1 MARRPGKAT
10 RTTSS
15 NLRRISRPKAR
26 RKTKTRGPIPIRPI
40 TYLRKSDRA
49 RARLHVARSAGGSG
63 RLRHHQPARLRWL
76 QSAHATERHRRA
88 QRRPHACG
96 SADDAT
102 HDRRLRDA
110 RAATDPRAARRISR
124 AGVTFRH
131 RCGDAR
137 RSHALGLDEPR
148 RHLAL
153 DVAAG
158 NVSPGEQQAA
168 PCLLERARPHSDSR
182 TDQRGAA
189 RQSARGVVS
198 IHGPE
203 PELARPVAAARL
215 LGSGCFAAAAD
226 RGRDHPRAGRLG
238 QAGAIGG
245 GVGMTPRRR
254 THNRQRGVA
263 LIMAVLIVALATMLA
278 ASVSF
283 KGYLDQRRSANAFA
297 LDQGFEVALGGEA
310 WAADSLRRD
319 KQQSAKTDDFTEEW
333 ATPIPPIPIDN
344 GQFEGQ
350 MEDMQ
355 GRFNLNSLVTLE
367 GGQFKFDQPAID
379 RFERLLELLELE
391 TKWARIIADWIDS
404 DIQPNFPDGAED
416 PTYTGL
422 SPPYRTANMPLTRA
436 SELLAI
442 TGFGLERYRKL
453 EPFVTAL
460 PIGTSINLCTASP
473 ELLDALVAG
482 RRQFTLA
489 RETTM
494 ETRKERCFPTVDD
507 YKNGGLTVEQ
517 TQELVQ

>member
-1 MARRPGKAT
+1 
-10 RTTSS
+10 
-15 NLRRISRPKAR
+15 
-26 RKTKTRGPIPIRPI
+26 
-40 TYLRKSDRA
+40 
-49 RARLHVARSAGGSG
+49 
-63 RLRHHQPARLRWL
+63 
-76 QSAHATERHRRA
+76 
-88 QRRPHACG
+88 
-96 SADDAT
+96 
-102 HDRRLRDA
+102 
-110 RAATDPRAARRISR
+110 
-124 AGVTFRH
+124 
-131 RCGDAR
+131 
-137 RSHALGLDEPR
+137 
-148 RHLAL
+148 
-153 DVAAG
+153 
-158 NVSPGEQQAA
+158 
-168 PCLLERARPHSDSR
+168 
-182 TDQRGAA
+182 
-189 RQSARGVVS
+189 
-198 IHGPE
+198 
-203 PELARPVAAARL
+203 
-215 LGSGCFAAAAD
+215 
-226 RGRDHPRAGRLG
+226 
-238 QAGAIGG
+238 
-245 GVGMTPRRR
+245 MTPRRR

-319 KQQSAKTDDFTEEW
+319 KQQSPKTDDFTEEW

-350 MEDMQ
+350 LEDMQ
-355 GRFNLNSLVTLE
+355 GRFNLNSLVMQ
-367 GGQFKFDQPAID
+367 GGQGGQLIEDKAAIM

-391 TKWARIIADWIDS
+391 TKWARIITDWIDT
-404 DIQPNFPDGAED
+404 DIQPGFPDGAED

-489 RETTM
+489 RDNTA
-494 ETRKERCFPTVDD
+494 ETRKQRCFPTKQD
-507 YKNGGLTVEQ
+507 YESGLSAEEK
-517 TQELVQ
+517 QELVTGKVIDQTSSYFRSTIWVTIGTTQFTLYSLLYRSGNNGLVRPILRSHGTP

>member
-1 MARRPGKAT
+1 M
-10 RTTSS
+10 
-15 NLRRISRPKAR
+15 N
-26 RKTKTRGPIPIRPI
+26 
-40 TYLRKSDRA
+40 
-49 RARLHVARSAGGSG
+49 
-63 RLRHHQPARLRWL
+63 RH
-76 QSAHATERHRRA
+76 
-88 QRRPHACG
+88 
-96 SADDAT
+96 
-102 HDRRLRDA
+102 
-110 RAATDPRAARRISR
+110 
-124 AGVTFRH
+124 
-131 RCGDAR
+131 
-137 RSHALGLDEPR
+137 
-148 RHLAL
+148 
-153 DVAAG
+153 
-158 NVSPGEQQAA
+158 
-168 PCLLERARPHSDSR
+168 
-182 TDQRGAA
+182 
-189 RQSARGVVS
+189 
-198 IHGPE
+198 
-203 PELARPVAAARL
+203 
-215 LGSGCFAAAAD
+215 
-226 RGRDHPRAGRLG
+226 
-238 QAGAIGG
+238 
-245 GVGMTPRRR
+245 
-254 THNRQRGVA
+254 RQRGVA

-283 KGYLDQRRSANAFA
+283 KGYLDQRRSGNAFA

-319 KQQSAKTDDFTEEW
+319 KQQSSKTDDFTEEW

-367 GGQFKFDQPAID
+367 GGQLKFDQPAID

-460 PIGTSINLCTASP
+460 PIGTTINLCTASP

-489 RETTM
+489 RDNTM
-494 ETRKERCFPTVDD
+494 ETRKQRCFPNKQD
-507 YKNGGLTVEQ
+507 YESCLTADEK
-517 TQELVQ
+517 TELVQGKVIDQTSSYFRSTIWVTIGTTQFTLYSLLYRSGNNGLVRPILRSHGTP